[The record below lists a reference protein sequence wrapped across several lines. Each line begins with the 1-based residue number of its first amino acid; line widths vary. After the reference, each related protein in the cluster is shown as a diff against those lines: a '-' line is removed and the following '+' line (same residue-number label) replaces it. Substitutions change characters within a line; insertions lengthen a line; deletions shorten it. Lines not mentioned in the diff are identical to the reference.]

1 MSFGEIKKRVL
12 ENIFINFFCITIMMG
27 IYLHLIGREYTL
39 TNSIFAVA
47 MMSVLTGSVE
57 LVLYSKK
64 ELRRLEMLIRHVIC
78 LFLGT
83 VVVLAISIFMEWLSW
98 RDPILVIAFAGMV
111 IIVHI
116 MVIAIDFYRT
126 KLITDEMTKKIRE
139 INE

>member
-47 MMSVLTGSVE
+47 IMSVLTGSVE